1 MSEYLSFWLAKIL
14 VEMAVAA
21 VLIAILFATWFIGS
35 WLKRKAGKK

>member
-21 VLIAILFATWFIGS
+21 GLIAILFAAWFICA
-35 WLKRKAGKK
+35 WLKRRAGKK